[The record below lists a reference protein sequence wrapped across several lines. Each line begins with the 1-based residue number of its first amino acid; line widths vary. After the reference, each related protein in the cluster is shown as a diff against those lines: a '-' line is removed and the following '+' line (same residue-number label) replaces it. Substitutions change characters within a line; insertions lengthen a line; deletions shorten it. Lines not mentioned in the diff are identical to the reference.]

1 MKIKWEC
8 IYESES
14 HHAYSHRS
22 KIPGG
27 WLVRHREIFHDD
39 SGESLA
45 MVFVPDKNHE
55 WEV

>member
-14 HHAYSHRS
+14 DHAYSHRS

-27 WLVRHREIFHDD
+27 WLVRHREIFHND